1 LRYCIHQLNLYCLV
15 QVILYLYR
23 SLKHSVFR
31 QILLENRIAADH
43 YLRYLETKN
52 EVNHLV
58 DLLKYGTNCY
68 PLSYI
73 NIYIYIRISTPQLT
87 CLLHSMLGRTREGM
101 IIRYKQIL
109 KREGNLQM
117 FLKEMEH
124 FHKAECQLSEDDVAS
139 LISQHLQLLRTSTS

>member
-1 LRYCIHQLNLYCLV
+1 
-15 QVILYLYR
+15 
-23 SLKHSVFR
+23 
-31 QILLENRIAADH
+31 
-43 YLRYLETKN
+43 
-52 EVNHLV
+52 
-58 DLLKYGTNCY
+58 
-68 PLSYI
+68 
-73 NIYIYIRISTPQLT
+73 
-87 CLLHSMLGRTREGM
+87 MLGRTREGM